1 MHDSRSSRRKRPDFM
16 RKVVDRENN
25 LEGLSTLEKV
35 RELLKTHTTT
45 EVTRILGLP
54 NGGLSEYTD
63 VIHAE
68 VITKGKGKEAKSEDM
83 DAFEMARN
91 SFRD

>member
-1 MHDSRSSRRKRPDFM
+1 M

-45 EVTRILGLP
+45 EVTSILGLP
-54 NGGLSEYTD
+54 NGGLSKYTD
-63 VIHAE
+63 ILHAE
-68 VITKGKGKEAKSEDM
+68 AIRNGNQEKSSGDL
-83 DAFEMARN
+83 DAFKLARDG
-91 SFRD
+91 FKTEKDD